1 MDEDCT
7 PPTEPSGALVPPG
20 MVPPTAVGAST
31 PPPPVPERSGRRPYM
46 RSQTPVS
53 RAIART
59 LDAVDELADAVAQG
73 LGLRRE

>member
-1 MDEDCT
+1 MDEDFT

-20 MVPPTAVGAST
+20 KVPPTAVGAST
-31 PPPPVPERSGRRPYM
+31 PPPVPERSGRKPYM
-46 RSQTPVS
+46 RSMTPMS